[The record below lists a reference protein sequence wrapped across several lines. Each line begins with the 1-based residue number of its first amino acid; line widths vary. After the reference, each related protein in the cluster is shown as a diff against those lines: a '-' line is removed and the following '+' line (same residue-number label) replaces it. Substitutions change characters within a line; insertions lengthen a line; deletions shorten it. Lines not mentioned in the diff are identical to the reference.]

1 VRHGPSKDSAGSAA
15 WRICPEAPCD
25 AGLPRLRLNWGKP
38 VRPARRV
45 LPLDV
50 RHRALLV
57 DKGRDAWQTLTA
69 ELRGVNSGSPVV
81 RTARTSATLCH
92 GHDSGTQLYISI
104 VAWLEFGYSTAIG
117 QTLCIGQE
125 AFFLIRRSNNSA
137 GTSRAPRPPDA
148 QYGARHGRRQMSEER
163 TERGESIEGGARPP
177 AAPHR
182 PEGPM
187 RPAQLP

>member
-81 RTARTSATLCH
+81 RTARTSATFCH
-92 GHDSGTQLYISI
+92 GHDSGMQLYISI
-104 VAWLEFGYSTAIG
+104 VALARIWL
-117 QTLCIGQE
+117 LD
-125 AFFLIRRSNNSA
+125 RDRSNAVYRPRGLLFDSKIKQLRGNFTRA
-137 GTSRAPRPPDA
+137 TAARRTIRCPSRPAPDV
-148 QYGARHGRRQMSEER
+148 
-163 TERGESIEGGARPP
+163 RGEDGTGRKPRGWGAAA

-182 PEGPM
+182 PERPM